1 MNFTG
6 NITGT
11 LVKSELK
18 FGQSGKPFW
27 KGRVAVNHKRKNQ
40 QGAFEESGTTWVNV
54 TAFGHAAENA
64 ANTLHDKTLV
74 TASGRMETRAW
85 QKQDGTP
92 GESLELTAD
101 TLGAAV
107 APWPD
112 KNQRP
117 TPDQT
122 QQWGGGQSDPWAGQ
136 SPGGG
141 SWDTPQNNQPAF

>member
-1 MNFTG
+1 MNFTAS
-6 NITGT
+6 ITGT

-40 QGAFEESGTTWVNV
+40 EGRYEDSGTSWVNV
-54 TAFGHAAENA
+54 TAFGHLAENA
-64 ANTLHDKTLV
+64 ANTIHDKSLV
-74 TASGRMETRAW
+74 TATGRMETRAW

-101 TLGAAV
+101 TVGNAV

-112 KNQRP
+112 KNNAPAQSQP
-117 TPDQT
+117 APQADP
-122 QQWGGGQSDPWAGQ
+122 WNGNYGGGWE
-136 SPGGG
+136 
-141 SWDTPQNNQPAF
+141 TPNQGEVPF